1 MFPQMAD
8 FLQTYSKIVERCF
21 TSCCNDFTSKSLS
34 SKEVRQ
40 SDTSRRAPT
49 DLTSLGNMRYELHGE
64 VHEALRAG
72 GGAFC

>member
-21 TSCCNDFTSKSLS
+21 TSCCNDFTSKTLS

-40 SDTSRRAPT
+40 FDTSRRPHT
-49 DLTSLGNMRYELHGE
+49 YPFCPGNMRYELHGE
-64 VHEALRAG
+64 VYEALRAG